1 MEPDSI
7 FLVILL
13 LAAAGGLVFAAVR
26 VRWLAVKIATAAL
39 ALAFAAVSGI
49 AMVND
54 YYGYYQTWSQLASDF
69 SGSYPSFDATN
80 ASADRRAVA
89 SGHGRMEQVR
99 LPGAA
104 SGISRSGFVYL
115 PPQYFEAK
123 YAHVRFPVLELLHG
137 SPGTPANWI
146 VQINLAGIMDRLVAH
161 DLAGPMI
168 VVMPAIDSGSRFED
182 CVDAPGAKDD
192 TYVTQDVRHDVL
204 AHFRAASDPAEW
216 GIAGY
221 SSGGYC
227 AANLALRH
235 RASFGAAAIMDGYF
249 RPADGPAAAALHDDP
264 SAEAQNDPLAA
275 AGRLPRGA
283 GPLPALWV
291 SGDTG
296 SSKYAK
302 GAQAFVRA
310 LHGVEAV
317 TFVRQPGAGHNFYA
331 WRAVIP
337 HALAWLWTAVAPP
350 DLRVRFPVAG
360 PVDNS
365 QVVPPL
371 RGAAPSAP
379 AKHPRSAAT
388 RSAGARSA
396 AARNSH
402 AAGRGAR

>member
-1 MEPDSI
+1 VEPDSVL
-7 FLVILL
+7 LVILL
-13 LAAAGGLVFAAVR
+13 VAAAGGLVLAAIR
-26 VRWLAVKIATAAL
+26 MRWLAVKIAAAAL
-39 ALAFAAVSGI
+39 ALALAAVSGI

-54 YYGYYQTWSQLASDF
+54 YYGYYQTWSQLATDF
-69 SGSYPSFDATN
+69 SRSYPSFTATN
-80 ASADRRAVA
+80 AGADRRAAA

-104 SGISRSGFVYL
+104 SGISRTGFVYL
-115 PPQYFEAK
+115 PPQYFQAK
-123 YAHVRFPVLELLHG
+123 FAHVRFPVLELLHG
-137 SPGTPANWI
+137 SPGSPANWV
-146 VQINLAGIMDRLVAH
+146 VQINLAGIMDRLIAH

-168 VVMPAIDSGSRFED
+168 VVMPDINGGSRFEE

-192 TYVTQDVRHDVL
+192 TYVTQDVRRDVL
-204 AHFRAASDPAEW
+204 AHFRATTDPAQW

-235 RASFGAAAIMDGYF
+235 RASFGAAAIMDAYF
-249 RPADGPAAAALHDDP
+249 RPTDGPAAAALHDNP
-264 SAEAQNDPLAA
+264 QAEARNDPLAA

-283 GPLPALWV
+283 DPLPALWL
-291 SGDTG
+291 SAATG
-296 SSKYAK
+296 TSKYAR
-302 GAQAFVRA
+302 GAQAFVKA

-337 HALAWLWTAVAPP
+337 RMLAWLWTAVAPP

-360 PVDNS
+360 AVNES

-371 RGAAPSAP
+371 KGGP
-379 AKHPRSAAT
+379 ALPAQASGRKSR
-388 RSAGARSA
+388 
-396 AARNSH
+396 
-402 AAGRGAR
+402 AAGGTAR